1 MVRQYDDVIPDSYCK
16 ELIRI
21 FENSSNKEFINDDNK
36 PCFTQINLNRE
47 NIDMV
52 RRMIPIVKGVRSMYQ
67 VDTNSR
73 FLPEMKALEEFRIKR
88 YNPNGQERFDEHVDV
103 SDYAT
108 ARRAVAF
115 LFYLNDND
123 GVTYFTRQRFTI
135 KPKTGKV
142 VVFPP
147 TWAHP
152 HSGAAPSSTK
162 YILSTYIHYG

>member
-16 ELIRI
+16 ELISI
-21 FENSSNKEFINDDNK
+21 FENSSSKEFIDDDYK

-88 YNPNGQERFDEHVDV
+88 YIPNGKERFDEHVDV

-135 KPKTGKV
+135 KPKAGKV

>member
-1 MVRQYDDVIPDSYCK
+1 MVRQYDVLPGSYCK
-16 ELIRI
+16 ELINI
-21 FENSSNKEFINDDNK
+21 FENSSHQEFINDDHK
-36 PCFTQINLNRE
+36 PCFTQVNLNKE
-47 NIDMV
+47 KIEMV
-52 RRMIPIVKGVRSMYQ
+52 REMIPIVKGVRQMYQ
-67 VDTNSR
+67 TDTKSR
-73 FLPEMKALEEFRIKR
+73 FLPEIKALEEFRIKR
-88 YNPNGQERFDEHVDV
+88 YLPNGEERFDEHVDV
-103 SDYAT
+103 SDHAT

-123 GVTYFTRQRFTI
+123 GVTHFTRQGVTI

-147 TWAHP
+147 TWSYP

>member
-1 MVRQYDDVIPDSYCK
+1 MVRQYDKVLPDSYCK

-21 FENSSNKEFINDDNK
+21 FENSSHQEFINDDHK
-36 PCFTQINLNRE
+36 PCFTQVNLNTD

-52 RRMIPIVKGVRSMYQ
+52 RTMIPIIKGVHSMYKE
-67 VDTNSR
+67 DTKSK
-73 FLPEMKALEEFRIKR
+73 FIPDVKSLEEFRIKR
-88 YNPNGQERFDEHVDV
+88 YLSNGEERFDEHVDV
-103 SDYAT
+103 TDYAS
-108 ARRAVAF
+108 AIRAVAF

-123 GVTYFTRQRFTI
+123 GVTHFPRQSFTI
-135 KPKTGKV
+135 RPKAGRV